1 MGLQQFLTVLLLF
14 ISLMADDDENL
25 FLCLLAFRE
34 TFIQIFCLF
43 SNCVIYLFFIII
55 IIEL

>member
-1 MGLQQFLTVLLLF
+1 VGLQQFLTVLLLF

-34 TFIQIFCLF
+34 TFIQTFCLF

>member
-14 ISLMADDDENL
+14 ISLMADDDEHL